1 MEMSD
6 QVFANG
12 LARTVTFVT
21 GNPAT
26 AAANEIVA
34 AVAATKYRVLAVY
47 MHATGGANTAT
58 WKSATTAISGAID
71 LLADTAVVLPYSPVG
86 WFQTAAAEALNLTLS
101 AATAVAVNVVYI
113 AIT

>member
-1 MEMSD
+1 MDFSG

-12 LARTVTFVT
+12 AARTVTFVT
-21 GNPAT
+21 GNPALG
-26 AAANEIVA
+26 AANEIVA
-34 AVAATKYRVLAVY
+34 AVAATKYRVLAVF

-71 LLADTAVVLPYSPVG
+71 LLADTAVVLPFSPVG
-86 WFQTAAAEALNLTLS
+86 WFETTAAEALNLTLS